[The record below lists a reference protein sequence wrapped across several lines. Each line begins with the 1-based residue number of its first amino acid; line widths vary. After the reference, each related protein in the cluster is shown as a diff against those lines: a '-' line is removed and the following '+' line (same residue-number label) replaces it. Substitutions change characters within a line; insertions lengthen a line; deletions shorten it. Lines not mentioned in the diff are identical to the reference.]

1 MLLMLLMLLAKC
13 YMFSC
18 RSSRVF
24 MYKARLATFTNMW
37 LFARM
42 RRRSAQ
48 PRAQVVTFLFS
59 KKQRIVMVLRVK
71 LVLAVCVVI

>member
-1 MLLMLLMLLAKC
+1 
-13 YMFSC
+13 
-18 RSSRVF
+18 

-48 PRAQVVTFLFS
+48 PRAQEVTFLFS
-59 KKQRIVMVLRVK
+59 KKQRIAMVFRVK